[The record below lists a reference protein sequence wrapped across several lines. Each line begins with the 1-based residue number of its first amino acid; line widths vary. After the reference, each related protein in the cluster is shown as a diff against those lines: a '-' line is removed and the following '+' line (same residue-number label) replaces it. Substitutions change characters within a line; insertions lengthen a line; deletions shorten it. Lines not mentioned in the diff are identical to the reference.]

1 MKTLV
6 AMLLASASLAA
17 SAGAVSVLRAAPV
30 PALDEGA
37 LVLLALAVGGI
48 AGWAVKRRGR
58 KWRRGLRAGGRAVV
72 RQVGFPSTPG
82 DDR

>member
-37 LVLLALAVGGI
+37 LVLLALAVGSI

-58 KWRRGLRAGGRAVV
+58 K
-72 RQVGFPSTPG
+72 
-82 DDR
+82 